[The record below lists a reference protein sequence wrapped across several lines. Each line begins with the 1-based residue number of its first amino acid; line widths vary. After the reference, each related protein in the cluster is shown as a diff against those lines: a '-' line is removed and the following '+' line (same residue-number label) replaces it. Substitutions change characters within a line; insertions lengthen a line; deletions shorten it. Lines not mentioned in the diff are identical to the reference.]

1 MLALPKD
8 LEMIFRTEVIQKHFE
23 SDTMPLT
30 FENNVLADTYR
41 HKGILIGRKEGME
54 KGMEKGQ
61 FYNNLLVAFNCVKQN
76 FDDNVIIRITSLP
89 AELIQKIRKIH
100 EQYREKA
107 DGLLKKEFGIEF

>member
-1 MLALPKD
+1 MFILLSANYAN
-8 LEMIFRTEVIQKHFE
+8 FRKFLFTQLGEYNSFNPCNSRMKEKI
-23 SDTMPLT
+23 
-30 FENNVLADTYR
+30 LADIR
-41 HKGILIGRKEGME
+41 
-54 KGMEKGQ
+54 
-61 FYNNLLVAFNCVKQN
+61 NNLLVAFNCVKQN